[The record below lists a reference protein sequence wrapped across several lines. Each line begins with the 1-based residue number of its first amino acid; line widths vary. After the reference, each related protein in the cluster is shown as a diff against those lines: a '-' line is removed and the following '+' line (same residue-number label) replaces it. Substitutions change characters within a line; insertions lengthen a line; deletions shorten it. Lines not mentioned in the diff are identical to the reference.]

1 MSHNIYH
8 FRENT
13 ANLGHFR
20 PKPLHFLGFYA
31 ILYGMITST
40 KKAKI
45 IKAVQL
51 HDTDTGSPEA
61 QISILTKRIEELAGH
76 LKKHAKDRHSRRG
89 LLQMVAD
96 RQNHMK
102 YLQKKDTK
110 RYNSLMKKLDLKQTK
125 KA

>member
-1 MSHNIYH
+1 
-8 FRENT
+8 
-13 ANLGHFR
+13 
-20 PKPLHFLGFYA
+20 
-31 ILYGMITST
+31 MITST

-45 IKAVQL
+45 LKAVQL